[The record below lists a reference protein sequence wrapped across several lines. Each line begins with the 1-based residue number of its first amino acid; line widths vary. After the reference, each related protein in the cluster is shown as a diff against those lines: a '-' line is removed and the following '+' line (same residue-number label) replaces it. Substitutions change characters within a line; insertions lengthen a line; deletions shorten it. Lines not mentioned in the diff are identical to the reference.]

1 MSDSESL
8 VSQTETEES
17 TDHEDVVEQYVQP
30 YQYEPVADSDYK
42 EEETDEDGI
51 MREVLEARFNK
62 NVAVSSW

>member
-8 VSQTETEES
+8 VSETEES
-17 TDHEDVVEQYVQP
+17 TDFEDVVEQSSVVQP
-30 YQYEPVADSDYK
+30 YQYEPVADSDYE